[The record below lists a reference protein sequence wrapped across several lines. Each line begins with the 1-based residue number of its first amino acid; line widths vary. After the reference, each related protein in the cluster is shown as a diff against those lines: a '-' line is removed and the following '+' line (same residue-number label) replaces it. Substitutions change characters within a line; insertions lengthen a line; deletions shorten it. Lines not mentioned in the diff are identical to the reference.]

1 SRRRETPMPPSP
13 PGSRA
18 QRRVARTKAA
28 IEDAFVALVLER
40 GYERVA
46 VEDIAD
52 RADLARATFYAHYP
66 NKQAV
71 LFSVSNHL
79 TQDLMQRIAHQDRPP
94 KVARWDA
101 IQTAYRHA
109 ADKPDLYR
117 ACMSD
122 ARTRQAY
129 LSALTR
135 YAEQNIRDRL
145 QALSRPPRVPIPVM
159 ARGFVGA
166 HLAIVEAWLAGELH
180 GDIEELASTATGLL
194 VAGAAGAAGSLLH
207 DARTPT
213 GPPADPRPPSP
224 PQSPQPRRGLPASP
238 PPPEAA
244 TNKGEARQYLP
255 DRRSG
260 LTVNP

>member
-1 SRRRETPMPPSP
+1 MPPSP

-66 NKQAV
+66 NKEAV
-71 LFSVSNHL
+71 LFSVSNRL
-79 TQDLMQRIAHQDRPP
+79 TEDLMQRIAHQVGPP
-94 KVARWDA
+94 NVARWDA
-101 IQTAYRHA
+101 IQTAYQHA
-109 ADKPDLYR
+109 AEKPDLYR

-129 LSALTR
+129 LSTLTR

-194 VAGAAGAAGSLLH
+194 VAGAAWAAGFRPGEAGYSTGFPA
-207 DARTPT
+207 DARTPST
-213 GPPADPRPPSP
+213 PTR
-224 PQSPQPRRGLPASP
+224 PQSRRRQPASTSTS
-238 PPPEAA
+238 EDA
-244 TNKGEARQYLP
+244 TN
-255 DRRSG
+255 
-260 LTVNP
+260 